1 MEIDLHTHT
10 NRYSGCSNI
19 HPLQLIRRA
28 KEVGLEGIG
37 ITEHGI
43 RWSDE
48 NIEAL
53 REESRAMDFL
63 ILPGQEVA
71 CYTPQGRCQGEFLVF
86 GYSRSLGSS
95 RSLEQILEMVHA
107 EGGVVIGAHP
117 FKKLD
122 NDNGFYGAGET
133 VHDFAI
139 DGLEVEHPSYDEESR
154 LLAWNA
160 VQAMEIA
167 GIGSSDAHDVRNIG
181 ICRTV
186 FEGQVNDSMSLCRE
200 IRAGRVRAVNLMRV
214 DGGRRCGQSAEI
226 VTKRNVIQRKVY
238 RGD

>member
-19 HPLQLIRRA
+19 DPVQLIRRA
-28 KEVGLEGIG
+28 KDVGLDGIG

-48 NIEAL
+48 NIETL
-53 REESRAMDFL
+53 REQCQVADFL

-71 CYTPQGRCQGEFLVF
+71 CYTAQGRFQGEFLVF

-95 RSLEQILEMVHA
+95 RSLEQILEIVHG
-107 EGGVVIGAHP
+107 EGGLVIAAHP

-122 NDNGFYGAGET
+122 HDDGFYGAGES
-133 VHDFAI
+133 VYHFDI
-139 DGLEVEHPSYDEESR
+139 DGLEVEHPSYDDESR

-160 VQAMEIA
+160 VHAMKIA
-167 GIGSSDAHDVRNIG
+167 GIGSSDAHDVRNVG
-181 ICRTV
+181 ICRTL
-186 FEGQVNDSMSLCRE
+186 FEGQVDGIMSLCRE
-200 IRAGRVRAVNLMRV
+200 IRAGRVKAVNFAKADR
-214 DGGRRCGQSAEI
+214 GRYPA
-226 VTKRNVIQRKVY
+226 
-238 RGD
+238 